1 MTDWRAWL
9 EEYRAM
15 VLDLFGER
23 VRFLGIQGSRARGEA
38 GAESDIDVVLV
49 LVLDRLE
56 PEDLE
61 RYRRGLE
68 SLPERALVCGFCS
81 GAEELGNWDRG
92 DRFQFWYD
100 TVPLLGRLE
109 DIFPAPDRSD
119 ARRSALA
126 GACALY
132 HLCVHNSL
140 HGRDPE
146 VVRQAAKGARFALQA
161 AHFARTGVYLRRR
174 EELDA
179 GLVGADAALWAALQ
193 REEDPDGRTAVLL
206 RWCGETI
213 RAFGPSQQ

>member
-1 MTDWRAWL
+1 MTDWTAWL

-15 VLDLFGER
+15 ALGLFGER
-23 VRFLGIQGSRARGEA
+23 VRFLGLQGSRARGEA
-38 GAESDIDVVLV
+38 GPDSDIDVV

-61 RYRRGLE
+61 RYRRGLGG
-68 SLPERALVCGFCS
+68 LPDRALVCGFCS
-81 GAEELGNWDRG
+81 GAEELRNWDRG

-119 ARRSALA
+119 ARRAALA

-140 HGRDPE
+140 HGRDPN
-146 VVRQAAKGARFALQA
+146 VLRNAGKSARFALQA

-174 EELDA
+174 EDLDA
-179 GLVGADAALWAALQ
+179 GLAGADAALWAAL
-193 REEDPDGRTAVLL
+193 RAEGDPDSLAAALL
-206 RWCGETI
+206 RWCGGILRT
-213 RAFGPSQQ
+213 FGPSQQ

>member
-1 MTDWRAWL
+1 MTDWNAWL
-9 EEYRAM
+9 EQYRAL
-15 VLDLFGER
+15 VLGLFGAR
-23 VRFLGIQGSRARGEA
+23 VRFLGLQGSRARGEA
-38 GAESDIDVVLV
+38 GPDSDIDVV

-61 RYRRGLE
+61 AYRRGLE
-68 SLPERALVCGFCS
+68 SLPDRTLVCGFCS
-81 GAEELGNWDRG
+81 GAEELRNWDRG

-109 DIFPAPDRSD
+109 DIFTAPNRAD
-119 ARRSALA
+119 ARQAALA

-146 VVRQAAKGARFALQA
+146 VLRQAGKSARFALQA
-161 AHFARTGVYLRRR
+161 AHFARTGVYLRCR
-174 EELDA
+174 EDLDA
-179 GLVGADAALWAALQ
+179 GLAGADAALWAAL
-193 REEDPDGRTAVLL
+193 RAEGDPASLAAALL

-213 RAFGPSQQ
+213 RAFGPSPQ